1 MRQERE
7 PDPAPKKPEEVF
19 DLNERE
25 ALFGRINQ
33 ERFKEILNDDQTK
46 IHTIQESSNN
56 YGEFTFVTASRP
68 GESNPIIMTF
78 YGLGYHEHRERWL
91 TDEWFWYRS
100 NLHDDQQEDLI
111 PKDDAQELLEER
123 LANIRPYI
131 DQDSQTER
139 GKFFELLADL
149 TDEDGALAEMEDIEP
164 YIDWIL
170 PMEEEAIN
178 DNSPTGDSPFDDESW
193 ERMTTGGDLE
203 IKEPQNPQ
211 ENKKDIDWIGE
222 NSVLFWTTA
231 TVACEQIGPGAIVVD
246 MSKPIKSGEN
256 QFRYIA
262 QGEIE
267 LKDEYLE
274 KLLRKYN
281 PHREFVVVLK
291 KSNDEPRIY
300 LGDAP
305 QMGWW
310 DSMTTN
316 IPYPDGE

>member
-7 PDPAPKKPEEVF
+7 PEPAPKKPEEVF
-19 DLNERE
+19 GLNERE
-25 ALFGRINQ
+25 VLYGRVKH
-33 ERFKEILNDDQTK
+33 ERFKETLTDDQTE
-46 IHTIQESSNN
+46 IHSIQDSSNN
-56 YGEFTFVTASRP
+56 YGEFIFVTASRP
-68 GESNPIIMTF
+68 GDSNPIIMTF

-100 NLHDDQQEDLI
+100 NLHVDQQEELI
-111 PKDDAQELLEER
+111 SKEEAHEFLEER
-123 LANIRPYI
+123 LAKIRPYI
-131 DQDSQTER
+131 NQDSQTER

-170 PMEEEAIN
+170 PMEEEEIN
-178 DNSPTGDSPFDDESW
+178 NLSTGDNPLDDESW
-193 ERMTTGGDLE
+193 GGMTTDRDLE
-203 IKEPQNPQ
+203 TIGPKNSQ
-211 ENKKDIDWIGE
+211 ENKMDMDWIEE
-222 NSVLFWTTA
+222 NSAVFWITA
-231 TVACEQIGPGAIVVD
+231 TVACEQIGPGAIFVD
-246 MSKPIKSGEN
+246 LSKHIKSGEH
-256 QFRYIA
+256 QYRYIA

-267 LKDEYLE
+267 IKDEYLD
-274 KLLRKYN
+274 KLLREYN

-291 KSNDEPRIY
+291 KSNNKHRIY

-316 IPYPDGE
+316 IPYPDGK

>member
-7 PDPAPKKPEEVF
+7 PNPASKKPEEVF
-19 DLNERE
+19 GLNERE

-33 ERFKEILNDDQTK
+33 ERFKEILTDVQTK
-46 IHTIQESSNN
+46 IHSIQESSNN
-56 YGEFTFVTASRP
+56 YGEFIFVTASRP
-68 GESNPIIMTF
+68 GDSKPIIMTF

-100 NLHDDQQEDLI
+100 NLHNDQQEELI
-111 PKDDAQELLEER
+111 SKEDAQELLEER

-131 DQDSQTER
+131 NQDTQTER

-170 PMEEEAIN
+170 PMEDEEIN
-178 DNSPTGDSPFDDESW
+178 NNSPTGDNPLDDESW

-203 IKEPQNPQ
+203 TKQPLNSQ
-211 ENKKDIDWIGE
+211 ENKRDTDWIE
-222 NSVLFWTTA
+222 DNSALFWTTA
-231 TVACEQIGPGAIVVD
+231 TVACEQIGPGAIVID
-246 MSKPIKSGEN
+246 LSKPTKSGEN
-256 QFRYIA
+256 QYRYIA

-267 LKDEYLE
+267 LKDEFLD
-274 KLLRKYN
+274 KLMREYN

-291 KSNDEPRIY
+291 KSKDQYKIY